1 MDTFRSCGNPVTK
14 LQTLAVLWTLF
25 GVFKKCPYNCQR
37 WQFYGH
43 CLVTANL
50 GSSMDTFRSFQK
62 VSIQLP
68 TVAVLWTL
76 PCNCIPHKSHTNL
89 MQISPKLHVNLKQ
102 ISCTSHLNLRGI
114 SDKPQV
120 NVLKNSSKSQ
130 IFQVYLRHI
139 SGKSQTY
146 VMHIYSKYLAYLRH
160 LGHISTLYHHIS
172 GIYKA
177 CVMHI

>member
-50 GSSMDTFRSFQK
+50 GSYMDTFRSFQK

-68 TVAVLWTL
+68 MVAVLWTL
-76 PCNCIPHKSHTNL
+76 AKTAN
-89 MQISPKLHVNLKQ
+89 
-102 ISCTSHLNLRGI
+102 RG
-114 SDKPQV
+114 
-120 NVLKNSSKSQ
+120 SSMDTFRS
-130 IFQVYLRHI
+130 FQKVQFCDR
-139 SGKSQTY
+139 
-146 VMHIYSKYLAYLRH
+146 
-160 LGHISTLYHHIS
+160 ISTTPKCVQKMPPFSVLGLLKKVSIKLPPFAVLYHAKS
-172 GIYKA
+172 SRCMA
-177 CVMHI
+177 TMHMNSEKCP